1 MAVMPAID
9 PAVGALVA
17 VALAAIFAWSA
28 AMKFA
33 DLEQFEGATANYR
46 LLPRGLERT
55 VSRAV
60 PLGECSGAAALLLP
74 STRTIGV
81 VCLMLLLGV
90 FTAAIAINLLRG
102 RTNID
107 CGCFGPAMRQNLSGW
122 LLGRNALLFVLA
134 ALAAAPSSTRP
145 LAWIDGV
152 TIALGATALVILYAS
167 ANYVLGNAPSTR
179 ALEVL

>member
-1 MAVMPAID
+1 MVVMPAID
-9 PAVGALVA
+9 PAVGALLA

-33 DLEQFEGATANYR
+33 DLDVFEGATANYR
-46 LLPRGLERT
+46 LLPRRVVRT

-60 PLGECSGAAALLLP
+60 PLCECSGAAALLLP
-74 STRTIGV
+74 STRAIGV

-90 FTAAIAINLLRG
+90 FTAAIAINLMRG

-107 CGCFGPAMRQNLSGW
+107 CGCFGPAVRQSLSAW

-134 ALAAAPSSTRP
+134 ALATAPRSTRP

-152 TIALGATALVILYAS
+152 TIGLGATALVLLYAS
-167 ANYVLGNAPSTR
+167 ANYALGNAPRTR
-179 ALEVL
+179 ALEAL